1 MTTTNTPADFSDVK
15 LKDLEYQ
22 AFANPMIDIDGDIY
36 KVSSALNFLSRVLS
50 NDSMTLSDPTET
62 FGLAVIL
69 DSCAAALR
77 RMQDAQP

>member
-1 MTTTNTPADFSDVK
+1 MTITDTQTSDIK
-15 LKDLEYQ
+15 LNALEYQ
-22 AFANPMIDIDGDIY
+22 AFANPMIDSDGDTY
-36 KVSSALNFLSRVLS
+36 KVQSALNFLQHVLS

-69 DSCAAALR
+69 DACAAALR